1 MDASVTLPIRCGR
14 KRIYSPITPSDVPS
28 AMKNSTNKNSTTRTL
43 SIVECNIED
52 EEFSESDDDYASDS
66 GDKMTFLSTPKFI
79 HNDTLTVLT
88 GLCKANKNLLVR
100 SQFHSA
106 YAVDIKVSVV
116 VDHKKVVTRHR

>member
-1 MDASVTLPIRCGR
+1 MDASVKLPIQCGR
-14 KRIYSPITPSDVPS
+14 KCIYSPITPSSIPF

-52 EEFSESDDDYASDS
+52 EEFSESDGDYASDS
-66 GDKMTFLSTPKFI
+66 GDEMTLLPTPEFI
-79 HNDTLTVLT
+79 CNDTLTVLT